1 MGGRPD
7 VSLNS
12 RWHTWSGATRSKMA
26 WLIYHQRSRPIRNM
40 LYRQL
45 GILSFLTVGSA
56 RRLCLV
62 DPSPLPVSCHI
73 VSRSSL
79 PHLTPLAQLPLF
91 LGGLLNKDQKTS
103 QKKEKQEQRVMAVR
117 VREKWLSVHVS
128 PAKPGG
134 FLAAVCRAVRV
145 WNDTFLPTRRAD
157 YREEPCQQI
166 VCLETSIIRCLFP
179 KRRRQPNQNRVN
191 NN

>member
-1 MGGRPD
+1 
-7 VSLNS
+7 
-12 RWHTWSGATRSKMA
+12 
-26 WLIYHQRSRPIRNM
+26 M

-45 GILSFLTVGSA
+45 GILSVLTVGSA

-62 DPSPLPVSCHI
+62 DPSPLPVSCHKLSI
-73 VSRSSL
+73 VSRSAL
-79 PHLTPLAQLPLF
+79 PHPPPLARLPLSFSGAF
-91 LGGLLNKDQKTS
+91 LIKT
-103 QKKEKQEQRVMAVR
+103 KKHQTTKKKQEQRVMAVR
-117 VREKWLSVHVS
+117 GREKCLSVHVS

-166 VCLETSIIRCLFP
+166 VCLETSIIRRLFP